1 MSGAAI
7 GAVRGAVRRKSFKDI
22 GDPMQERQKVAHEQN
37 VRYLSAVSAFI
48 QRAFEYANEA
58 KKEADKEAAGDK
70 GKDSEDSVEAHN
82 AALDPSKPLF
92 IDLPTFR
99 MVVLADET
107 LETLF
112 AVSLPQSVILRQS
125 DADRHKRASLRDVF
139 DGLVADG
146 MRVAGEVRKRIDID
160 KSVNDSEDIGEV
172 VSGKDRDVLDE
183 AI

>member
-1 MSGAAI
+1 
-7 GAVRGAVRRKSFKDI
+7 
-22 GDPMQERQKVAHEQN
+22 
-37 VRYLSAVSAFI
+37 
-48 QRAFEYANEA
+48 
-58 KKEADKEAAGDK
+58 
-70 GKDSEDSVEAHN
+70 
-82 AALDPSKPLF
+82 
-92 IDLPTFR
+92 